1 MKRHDGKRFYGTR
14 DFGARPG
21 ARTPVRETR
30 RAAYATALPLLAAA
44 VTFGLPAQVTAQ
56 TPPTPQVRVRVT
68 TTTTAMMNACG
79 ELASSPSPLVHA
91 PEGLALLRL
100 KRELESAALT
110 LEKQP
115 VPNTEVQRITQVQRG
130 VDSLMRVIVQV
141 QREDGGPWTPGLPRR
156 GDSVRVFFQGNPFE
170 GRMFFEMID
179 STARGSV
186 PQLAM
191 PQLAMIIRALQP
203 QVAAVSEAAEARL
216 FSGVAANAGYMG
228 LSLSGAQLR
237 AVTPEGVMTS
247 HCEYPLVESVDAGS
261 PAERAGITAGD
272 TLVAYNGRDVLQVAV
287 NYPELLTPGQPVRV
301 RLRRSGRTRELP
313 VVVGPRKSEERTMV
327 FVRTYGADGAPAGLT
342 ASGSPQAGGGGR
354 ITMVP
359 RATGASP
366 LPSSA
371 AGVATAQLTTFAGA
385 QFATVDDDFAQA
397 LGMDAGVLVLRV
409 PLGTPA
415 ADVGLRSGEMV
426 RAVNGT
432 PVRDAITLR
441 RLLGNGGTEV
451 RLLVQAKNSGERVVV
466 MKLR

>member
-1 MKRHDGKRFYGTR
+1 MKRHEERYDGQRRYGTR
-14 DFGARPG
+14 YGGTRPG
-21 ARTPVRETR
+21 ARIPTGDARG
-30 RAAYATALPLLAAA
+30 AAYATALPLLAAA
-44 VTFGLPAQVTAQ
+44 VTFGLPAHVTAQ
-56 TPPTPQVRVRVT
+56 APPTPQARVRVT
-68 TTTTAMMNACG
+68 ATMAMTNACG

-115 VPNTEVQRITQVQRG
+115 MPNTEVQRITQVQRG

-156 GDSVRVFFQGNPFE
+156 GDSVRVFIRGNPFE

-179 STARGSV
+179 STARGS
-186 PQLAM
+186 M

-216 FSGVAANAGYMG
+216 LSGVAANAGYMG

-237 AVTPEGVMTS
+237 AVTPEGIMTS

-272 TLVAYNGRDVLQVAV
+272 TLVAYNGRDVLQMAV

-301 RLRRSGRTRELP
+301 RVRRSGRTRELP

-327 FVRTYGADGAPAGLT
+327 FVRTYGADGAPTGLT
-342 ASGSPQAGGGGR
+342 VSGSPQAGGGGR

-466 MKLR
+466 MRLR